1 MQHLNFKFK
10 KMENKKIIFIVLVAI
25 ISIFLLNTESRAK
38 AQVCNGK
45 CVNSE
50 MSCSGQNVSVDPN
63 GTNCSP
69 NVCCVP
75 ESGSQGYC
83 AGTCVPSEAACSG
96 TNVEVDPLGTFC
108 DPEICCVTQ
117 NTNNGTCSGECVP
130 SITLCSGT
138 IDPNGTNCG
147 SSFCC
152 VTTSPLVTPSN
163 NQTTMPTANSTDIPF
178 PNPIKASTMSEFLG
192 NVLDA
197 LLGVVAFISLI
208 FIIIGAVM
216 YMVSAGN
223 EQAIERAKKT
233 ITGAVVG
240 LAIAAAAPTFL
251 KEIKKILGGASGTN
265 ADDIVNKAY
274 TLKDIAIN
282 VLNFLLSVTGI
293 VAIIGLIVGAIFYLT
308 SYGDE
313 DRMGKGKKILV
324 ASIIGIVIAFASLV
338 IVRQV
343 ANLIAAQ

>member
-1 MQHLNFKFK
+1 MKS
-10 KMENKKIIFIVLVAI
+10 KKIFFSCLVAVG
-25 ISIFLLNTESRAK
+25 FLAVINNASAATCSELGASAICLPTDYCDLNMNT
-38 AQVCNGK
+38 
-45 CVNSE
+45 
-50 MSCSGQNVSVDPN
+50 
-63 GTNCSP
+63 TNNTATDCGFS
-69 NVCCVP
+69 VCCIPKQAATGVTC
-75 ESGSQGYC
+75 SGSQG
-83 AGTCVPSEAACSG
+83 GTCRAS
-96 TNVEVDPLGTFC
+96 
-108 DPEICCVTQ
+108 CV
-117 NTNNGTCSGECVP
+117 SGESPASGSYTDCIG
-130 SITLCSGT
+130 SIAVC
-138 IDPNGTNCG
+138 CKA
-147 SSFCC
+147 SSA
-152 VTTSPLVTPSN
+152 TTD
-163 NQTTMPTANSTDIPF
+163 PTAPAASSGGDITF

-192 NVLDA
+192 NVLNA

-216 YMVSAGN
+216 YMLSAGS

-251 KEIKKILGGASGTN
+251 KTVKDILGGANGAN

-313 DRMGKGKKILV
+313 ERMKKGKQILV

-338 IVRQV
+338 IVKQV
-343 ANLIAAQ
+343 AGLVAAQ

>member
-1 MQHLNFKFK
+1 ML
-10 KMENKKIIFIVLVAI
+10 NKKIIFITVVVLGFLAVASNNVSAAI
-25 ISIFLLNTESRAK
+25 CGSNNEGL
-38 AQVCNGK
+38 
-45 CVNSE
+45 CVDGSSCLATTQKITGTCE
-50 MSCSGQNVSVDPN
+50 PGQICCKPKSSMTSSCSSLGGGCVDGDIGCDPDTELNPINDECEADSKICCKN
-63 GTNCSP
+63 GG
-69 NVCCVP
+69 V
-75 ESGSQGYC
+75 SQGTS
-83 AGTCVPSEAACSG
+83 APVAPTGGSE
-96 TNVEVDPLGTFC
+96 TVD
-108 DPEICCVTQ
+108 
-117 NTNNGTCSGECVP
+117 
-130 SITLCSGT
+130 
-138 IDPNGTNCG
+138 
-147 SSFCC
+147 
-152 VTTSPLVTPSN
+152 
-163 NQTTMPTANSTDIPF
+163 F

-192 NVLDA
+192 NVLNA

-313 DRMGKGKKILV
+313 ERMEKGKKILA
-324 ASIIGIVIAFASLV
+324 ASIIGIIVAFSALV

-343 ANLIAAQ
+343 ANLIAVQ

>member
-1 MQHLNFKFK
+1 MLIFVASRSSKT
-10 KMENKKIIFIVLVAI
+10 KMANQMKKIQIVIFVLIILGFLTVASNNTSAATCE
-25 ISIFLLNTESRAK
+25 SIDANAM
-38 AQVCNGK
+38 
-45 CVNSE
+45 CVPSG
-50 MSCSGQNVSVDPN
+50 SCSTTLNHIDNSATD
-63 GTNCSP
+63 CSSG
-69 NVCCVP
+69 VCCVP
-75 ESGSQGYC
+75 
-83 AGTCVPSEAACSG
+83 
-96 TNVEVDPLGTFC
+96 
-108 DPEICCVTQ
+108 
-117 NTNNGTCSGECVP
+117 NTN
-130 SITLCSGT
+130 
-138 IDPNGTNCG
+138 TN
-147 SSFCC
+147 
-152 VTTSPLVTPSN
+152 TNTN
-163 NQTTMPTANSTDIPF
+163 TANTSSNTDISF

-192 NVLDA
+192 NVLNA
-197 LLGVVAFISLI
+197 LLGVIAIISII

-233 ITGAVVG
+233 VTGAVVG

-251 KEIKKILGGASGTN
+251 KEIKNILGGASGGVN
-265 ADDIVNKAY
+265 PDDIVNKAY
-274 TLKDIAIN
+274 TIKDIAVN
-282 VLNFLLSVTGI
+282 VLNFLLAVTGI

>member
-1 MQHLNFKFK
+1 MRNKNYIIVALLACGLFAVGNRAIAADCMSELKGSCTSITTCTGSGKKFVDATGCPK
-10 KMENKKIIFIVLVAI
+10 DTYCCVAQ
-25 ISIFLLNTESRAK
+25 SSSGG
-38 AQVCNGK
+38 V
-45 CVNSE
+45 
-50 MSCSGQNVSVDPN
+50 CSGSCITKEICDNNGGTVDE
-63 GTNCSP
+63 TASCEESY
-69 NVCCVP
+69 VCCVVK
-75 ESGSQGYC
+75 SQISP
-83 AGTCVPSEAACSG
+83 VVNPSENNIES
-96 TNVEVDPLGTFC
+96 
-108 DPEICCVTQ
+108 
-117 NTNNGTCSGECVP
+117 NGTQTE
-130 SITLCSGT
+130 
-138 IDPNGTNCG
+138 
-147 SSFCC
+147 
-152 VTTSPLVTPSN
+152 
-163 NQTTMPTANSTDIPF
+163 QTTTPAASNKDITF

-192 NVLDA
+192 NVLNA

-216 YMVSAGN
+216 YMLSAGN
-223 EQAIERAKKT
+223 EQNIERAKKT

-282 VLNFLLSVTGI
+282 VLNFLLAVTGI

-313 DRMGKGKKILV
+313 ERMEKGKKILV
-324 ASIIGIVIAFASLV
+324 ASIIGIVIAFSSLV

-343 ANLIAAQ
+343 AKLIAAQ

>member
-1 MQHLNFKFK
+1 M
-10 KMENKKIIFIVLVAI
+10 KKIQIIFFTLIVVGFLVAGNKLALAADADCISAGGNCNNTASECSNSGGSI
-25 ISIFLLNTESRAK
+25 ISGNQCTDTAY
-38 AQVCNGK
+38 
-45 CVNSE
+45 
-50 MSCSGQNVSVDPN
+50 
-63 GTNCSP
+63 
-69 NVCCVP
+69 VCCRP
-75 ESGSQGYC
+75 SATPATPTTPTTPAASSGG
-83 AGTCVPSEAACSG
+83 
-96 TNVEVDPLGTFC
+96 D
-108 DPEICCVTQ
+108 
-117 NTNNGTCSGECVP
+117 
-130 SITLCSGT
+130 IT
-138 IDPNGTNCG
+138 
-147 SSFCC
+147 
-152 VTTSPLVTPSN
+152 
-163 NQTTMPTANSTDIPF
+163 F

-192 NVLDA
+192 NVLNA

-216 YMVSAGN
+216 YMLSAGN

-251 KEIKKILGGASGTN
+251 KTVKDILGGANGAN

-274 TLKDIAIN
+274 TLKDIAVN

-313 DRMGKGKKILV
+313 ERMEKGKKILV

-338 IVRQV
+338 IIRQV
-343 ANLIAAQ
+343 AGLIAAQ